1 MMKPTTEA
9 NAITKKTYEA
19 PEVRRVN
26 LVVKNAVL
34 AVCHTSP
41 TLQPKNV
48 PVPGPCAII
57 TGCYTPAT

>member
-9 NAITKKTYEA
+9 NEITKKAYEA

-26 LVVKNAVL
+26 LVVKSAVL

-41 TLQPKNV
+41 NMTAKN
-48 PVPGPCAII
+48 GAIDCAVI
-57 TGCYTPAT
+57 TGCYTPAV